1 MARGNQRDKA
11 REKTQAKLASQVC
24 PYLCILPDNT
34 DQNADTGKKNKQKSG
49 NTMSG
54 SEQQRAKEA
63 AAEIMR
69 KKQAAGEFILSVPGD
84 FQPCEY

>member
-24 PYLCILPDNT
+24 PYLCILPGNT
-34 DQNADTGKKNKQKSG
+34 DQNADTGKKQQKSG

>member
-1 MARGNQRDKA
+1 
-11 REKTQAKLASQVC
+11 
-24 PYLCILPDNT
+24 
-34 DQNADTGKKNKQKSG
+34 
-49 NTMSG
+49 MSG

-84 FQPCEY
+84 FQSREY

>member
-34 DQNADTGKKNKQKSG
+34 DQNADTGKKNQKSG

-69 KKQAAGEFILSVPGD
+69 KKQAAGEFILSIPGN

>member
-34 DQNADTGKKNKQKSG
+34 DQNADTGKKNTEIWQHHV
-49 NTMSG
+49 
-54 SEQQRAKEA
+54 RLR
-63 AAEIMR
+63 AAEGQGSSR
-69 KKQAAGEFILSVPGD
+69 GDYEEEAG
-84 FQPCEY
+84 CR

>member
-24 PYLCILPDNT
+24 PYLCILPAIPT
-34 DQNADTGKKNKQKSG
+34 RMLTLVKKQKSG

-69 KKQAAGEFILSVPGD
+69 KKQAAGEFFLSVPGD

>member
-24 PYLCILPDNT
+24 PYLCILPGNT
-34 DQNADTGKKNKQKSG
+34 DQNADTGKKTQKSG

-69 KKQAAGEFILSVPGD
+69 KKQAAGEFILSGPGN
-84 FQPCEY
+84 FQLCEY